1 MKLLVLLLLA
11 ASPLHF
17 DITDARGKHPSGVAI
32 DATERDADGWYQLRV
47 TTKSKS
53 PLILIWPYDARAKT
67 PDGPEP
73 IPAIVIQAGD
83 PKALENPRV
92 VVAMAAGIL
101 LGSAASQPP
110 DIDKAIAGLVNSED
124 AFAKGVALLYA
135 KKPVDAVDPLARAL
149 RERERQLTRVP
160 SEIYPAAMLYGRAL
174 FEAGK
179 FDEASVAF
187 MKAMNQRPSDPAAR
201 KARAEALIKAGKPEA
216 AESLLS
222 Q

>member
-17 DITDARGKHPSGVAI
+17 DIADGRGKHPSGVAI
-32 DATERDADGWYQLRV
+32 DATERDADGWYQLHV
-47 TTKSKS
+47 TAKSKT
-53 PLILIWPYDARAKT
+53 PFVLIWPYDGRAKT

-92 VVAMAAGIL
+92 VAAMAAGIL

-124 AFAKGVALLYA
+124 AFVKGVALLCA
-135 KKPVDAVDPLARAL
+135 KKPVDAIDPLARAL
-149 RERERQLTRVP
+149 RERERQLTQIVADRV
-160 SEIYPAAMLYGRAL
+160 SRAGAAG
-174 FEAGK
+174 FTV
-179 FDEASVAF
+179 DE
-187 MKAMNQRPSDPAAR
+187 
-201 KARAEALIKAGKPEA
+201 LIEELRGLAQEPTRRR
-216 AESLLS
+216 
-222 Q
+222 

>member
-1 MKLLVLLLLA
+1 
-11 ASPLHF
+11 
-17 DITDARGKHPSGVAI
+17 
-32 DATERDADGWYQLRV
+32 
-47 TTKSKS
+47 
-53 PLILIWPYDARAKT
+53 LILIWPYDARAKT